1 MALQVLWCSN
11 GLCHV
16 NLDVSVAQWRKD
28 NIFGNFGV
36 WHANWGWKKNGVYTS
51 LIKKKISVVHTSR
64 KIAYTKMYRT
74 KKLINQF
81 LNKVEY
87 PV

>member
-1 MALQVLWCSN
+1 MACKLRVEKKWCLHIIN
-11 GLCHV
+11 
-16 NLDVSVAQWRKD
+16 N
-28 NIFGNFGV
+28 
-36 WHANWGWKKNGVYTS
+36 
-51 LIKKKISVVHTSR
+51 KKKFSAVHTSR